1 MKRLAEGEGIVF
13 NAISLVDTDNRPM
26 EAYEIV
32 RRAANEKGGD
42 DMVLA
47 EKNLRNLLQTR
58 AHIMSAKTT
67 IQTALMNKL
76 DDGDK

>member
-1 MKRLAEGEGIVF
+1 MERLAEGEGIVF

-32 RRAANEKGGD
+32 RRAASEKGGD

>member
-1 MKRLAEGEGIVF
+1 MERLAEGEGIVF

>member
-1 MKRLAEGEGIVF
+1 MDRLAEGEGIVF

-58 AHIMSAKTT
+58 AHIMSANTT